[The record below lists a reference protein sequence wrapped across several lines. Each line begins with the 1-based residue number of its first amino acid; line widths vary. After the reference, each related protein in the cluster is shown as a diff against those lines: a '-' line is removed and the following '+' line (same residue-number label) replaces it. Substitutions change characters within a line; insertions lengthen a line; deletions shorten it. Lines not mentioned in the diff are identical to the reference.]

1 MFKQEFTFEG
11 SKKIPYTL
19 HGMLWL
25 PEDREVER
33 IVQICHGM
41 TEHIGRYEA
50 FAREMTKQGI
60 GVAGFDLRGHGKNAG
75 DAACASF
82 GEGGWQCAIEDMHIF
97 YELIKE
103 KYPSAKQYMFGF
115 SLGSFLLR
123 EYLMQYDHSQVDGAI
138 IMGTGHQ
145 PAPLL
150 NIIIGVLKGEIKKAG
165 WDQTTPL
172 VQNLSFGTYNKKFK
186 PNRTN
191 SDWLCKDE
199 AELDAYISDELCRK
213 DISAGLFSDLLGSMV
228 RAGDKK
234 AFEKYRKDLPV
245 LLLSGKEDSVGDFGK
260 GVQTLYKLLQKNG
273 MKDVS
278 LQLYDQARH
287 DVLHEEASGVAEQAR
302 TYITQWILKH

>member
-1 MFKQEFTFEG
+1 MKQEFTFEG

-19 HGMLWL
+19 HGMIWL
-25 PEDREVER
+25 PEDREVKCM
-33 IVQICHGM
+33 VQICHGM

-50 FAREMTKQGI
+50 FAKAMTDHGI
-60 GVAGFDLRGHGKNAG
+60 AVAGFDLRGHGKNAG

-82 GEGGWQCAIEDMHIF
+82 GEGGWQCAIEDMHLF
-97 YELIKE
+97 SEMMKE
-103 KYPSAKQYMFGF
+103 KYPNAKQYMLGF

-123 EYLMQYDHSQVDGAI
+123 EYLMQYDHSHVDGVV

-150 NIIIGVLKGEIKKAG
+150 NMLLAVLKGEIKKVG

-186 PNRTN
+186 PNRTH
-191 SDWLCKDE
+191 SDWLCADE
-199 AELDAYISDELCRK
+199 AELDAYNADAFCRK

-245 LLLSGKEDSVGDFGK
+245 LFISGKEDAVGDFGK
-260 GVQTLYKLLQKNG
+260 GVQTLYKLMKKQG

-278 LQLYDQARH
+278 LQMYEKARH
-287 DVLHEEASGVAEQAR
+287 DVLHEEASGVTEQAR
-302 TYITQWILKH
+302 DYMIQWILKH

>member
-1 MFKQEFTFEG
+1 MKQEFTFEG

-19 HGMLWL
+19 HGMIWL
-25 PEDREVER
+25 PEDREVKCM
-33 IVQICHGM
+33 VQICHGM

-50 FAREMTKQGI
+50 FAKAMTEQGI

-75 DAACASF
+75 DSTCASF

-97 YELIKE
+97 SEMIKT
-103 KYPSAKQYMFGF
+103 KYPNAKQYMLGF

-123 EYLMQYDHSQVDGAI
+123 EYLMQYDHSRVDGAI

-145 PAPLL
+145 PAPVL
-150 NIIIGVLKGEIKKAG
+150 NMIMAVLKGEIKKAG
-165 WDQTTPL
+165 WDRTTPL

-191 SDWLCKDE
+191 SDWLCADE
-199 AELDAYISDELCRK
+199 TELDAYIADSLCRK
-213 DISAGLFSDLLGSMV
+213 DISSGLFSDLLGSMV

-234 AFEKYRKDLPV
+234 AFEKYRKDLPM
-245 LLLSGKEDSVGDFGK
+245 LFISGKEDAVGDFGK
-260 GVQTLYKLLQKNG
+260 GVQTLCKLMQKRG

-278 LQLYDQARH
+278 LQMYEKARH
-287 DVLHEEASGVAEQAR
+287 DVLHEEVSGVAEQVR
-302 TYITQWILKH
+302 TYMIQWILKH